1 MNSKEPLGLP
11 RGSVRAIITLGLL
24 MASVA
29 MVFVPVNEK
38 EYATGL
44 FALAG
49 VAIRDYFQT
58 RKTQNDEDGPQLAEP
73 VEG

>member
-1 MNSKEPLGLP
+1 MSKEPLGLP
-11 RGSVRAIITLGLL
+11 RGSIRAIITLGLL
-24 MASVA
+24 LAAVA
-29 MVFVPVNEK
+29 MVFVPVEDR

-49 VAIRDYFQT
+49 VAIRDYFAT
-58 RKTQNDEDGPQLAEP
+58 RTTQNDKDGPPLAEP